1 MPNDAKPASQ
11 GMPLAPGDKKFLH
24 ALKGGLQKVPPIWL
38 MRQAGRYLPEYR
50 EVRATTEGFLD
61 LCFTPEKACEV
72 TLQPIRRYGFDA
84 AILFSDILVIPWA
97 LGQGLRFVE
106 GEGPKLDALGDEKAL
121 AALADPTKAGEALAP
136 VGETVARL
144 SANLPR
150 ETALIGFAGAPW
162 TVATY
167 MIEGGSSRDFT
178 ATKRWAHMA
187 PDSFGRLIDMIVEAT
202 VSYLSAQIEA
212 GAEAIQLFDSWAGAL
227 DAASF
232 TRWVTAPNRAVV
244 DRVKARHPDI
254 PIIGFPR
261 AAGMNLYGYVEAAG
275 VDAVSLDQMMP
286 LDLIRH
292 TVQPNIPVQGNLD
305 PILLLTGGAA
315 LDAAVDAILENLS
328 AGPFVFNLGHGIMKE
343 TPPEHVTRLVERIR
357 AR

>member
-1 MPNDAKPASQ
+1 MSVDSARNSLPNPDS
-11 GMPLAPGDKKFLH
+11 KKFLH

-97 LGQGLRFVE
+97 LGQKLTFVE
-106 GEGPKLDALGDEKAL
+106 GEGPKLDPLEGPSDL
-121 AALADPTKAGEALAP
+121 ARLSDPTKAGENLAP
-136 VGETVARL
+136 VAETVSLLSARL
-144 SANLPR
+144 PE

-167 MIEGGSSRDFT
+167 MIEGGSSRDFVSV
-178 ATKRWAHMA
+178 KRWALSD
-187 PDSFGRLIDMIVEAT
+187 PDSFQKLIDIVVEAT
-202 VSYLSAQIEA
+202 VSYLDAQVHA

-227 DAASF
+227 DAISF
-232 TRWVTAPNRAVV
+232 SRWVTAPNRAVV
-244 DRVKARHPDI
+244 ERMKELHPDI

-261 AAGMNLYGYVEAAG
+261 AAGMNIYDFVEGSG
-275 VDAVSLDQMMP
+275 VDALSVDQMMP

-292 TVQPNIPVQGNLD
+292 TLQVKLPVQGNLD
-305 PILLLTGGAA
+305 PVILRIGGST
-315 LDAAVDAILENLS
+315 LDAAVDTILENLS
-328 AGPFVFNLGHGIMKE
+328 PGPFVFNLGHGIMKE
-343 TPPEHVTRLVERIR
+343 TPPENVTRLVERIR
-357 AR
+357 AG

>member
-1 MPNDAKPASQ
+1 MASADQ
-11 GMPLAPGDKKFLH
+11 TIRTPSEMAPGDKKFLH
-24 ALKGGLQKVPPIWL
+24 ALKGGLQKTPPIWL

-50 EVRATTEGFLD
+50 EVRATCDGFLD

-97 LGQGLRFVE
+97 LDQGVRFVE
-106 GEGPKLDALGDEKAL
+106 GEGPKLDALTSEQDL
-121 AALADPTKAGEALAP
+121 AALSDPTKAGEKLAA
-136 VGETVARL
+136 VCETVSKL
-144 SANLPR
+144 SASLPK

-178 ATKRWAHMA
+178 KVKHWAFA
-187 PDSFGRLIDMIVEAT
+187 QPESFGRLIDMIVEAT

-232 TRWVTAPNRAVV
+232 DRWVSAPNRAVAE
-244 DRVKARHPDI
+244 RLRAHHPTI

-261 AAGMNLYGYVEAAG
+261 AAGMNLYSYIETAG
-275 VDAVSLDQMMP
+275 VDAVSLDQMAP
-286 LDLIRH
+286 LELIRH
-292 TVQPNIPVQGNLD
+292 TVQPKLPVQGNLD
-305 PILLLTGGAA
+305 PLALLTGGAA
-315 LDAAVDAILENLS
+315 LDGAIDKIMENLS
-328 AGPFVFNLGHGIMKE
+328 GGPFVFNLGHGVIKE
-343 TPPEHVTRLVERIR
+343 TPPEHVTRLVERVR
-357 AR
+357 GF